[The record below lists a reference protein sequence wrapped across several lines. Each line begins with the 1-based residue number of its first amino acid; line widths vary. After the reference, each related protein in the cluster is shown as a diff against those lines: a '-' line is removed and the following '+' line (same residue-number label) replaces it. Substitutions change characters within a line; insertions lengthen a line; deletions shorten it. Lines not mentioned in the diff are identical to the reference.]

1 MFLRGGSSW
10 AYTDEMEGGGEVYV
24 RLDGEGRVVELYL
37 TKSGDEITPADLRR
51 LPLVRMRAQARARPD
66 LWYMAESDPDLRA
79 DVHAEV
85 RRAFPS
91 TWIED
96 RPRQEPPFE
105 LSPSAPAE
113 GLTDP
118 FLQDVA
124 TAYRDAVSRGLRPNI
139 ALAQQTQHEKRT
151 VEKWVYLA
159 RKKGFLEPTKPGR
172 VG

>member
-1 MFLRGGSSW
+1 MYLRGGSGW
-10 AYTDEMEGGGEVYV
+10 AYSDETDIDGEVYV
-24 RLDGEGRVVELYL
+24 RLDEEGRVVELYL
-37 TKSGDEITPADLRR
+37 TKNGAEITPVDLRR

-66 LWYMAESDPDLRA
+66 LWFIAESDPDLQA

-85 RRAFPS
+85 RRAFPP
-91 TWIED
+91 TWITD
-96 RPRQEPPFE
+96 SPRQTPPFE
-105 LSPSAPAE
+105 LSPSSPEA
-113 GLTDP
+113 GLTDA

-139 ALAQQTQHEKRT
+139 TLAQQAQHEKRT

-159 RKKGFLEPTKPGR
+159 RKKGFLEPTRPGS